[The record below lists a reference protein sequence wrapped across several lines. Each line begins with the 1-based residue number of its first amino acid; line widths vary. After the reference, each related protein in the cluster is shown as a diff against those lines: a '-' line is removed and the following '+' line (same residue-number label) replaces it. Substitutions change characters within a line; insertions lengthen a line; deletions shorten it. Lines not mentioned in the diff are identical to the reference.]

1 MQKMHG
7 HGIAGQV
14 VNITQRCHRRQF
26 LLNNDA
32 DRRRWLYWLFQ
43 ARKLFKLSV
52 LNYVVTSNHVHL
64 LVLDPGRRQLEDS
77 MCLINTRTTQELNRY
92 RRRRGALW
100 EADFH
105 ATAIQTNAHVARCM
119 NYIDM
124 NMVRA
129 GEVQHPVQWRCSGYY
144 ESIHPGKRGGRIDH
158 AALSRVLRY
167 ESAKNLQ
174 KARDGWIDNKL
185 SNASLCRESYW
196 TDSIAVGDLAFAL
209 KMKRAMAYTQPGRRA
224 QKEPGCFAVR

>member
-1 MQKMHG
+1 MPKMHG

-14 VNITQRCHRRQF
+14 VNITQRCYQQQF
-26 LLNNDA
+26 LLNDDA

-43 ARKLFKLSV
+43 ARKLYGLSV

-64 LVLDPGRRQLEDS
+64 LVQDPGRPRLDAS
-77 MCLINTRTTQELNRY
+77 MQLINTRTTKELNRY
-92 RRRRGALW
+92 HRRKGALW
-100 EADFH
+100 EADFQ
-105 ATAIQTNAHVARCM
+105 ATAIQTNAHLARCM

-129 GEVQHPVQWRCSGYY
+129 GEVQHPGQWRCSGYF
-144 ESIHPGKRGGRIDH
+144 ESLNPCKRGGRIDH
-158 AALSRVLRY
+158 ARVPGILRCD
-167 ESAKNLQ
+167 SAKALQ
-174 KARDGWIDNKL
+174 SARDGWINTKL
-185 SNASLCRESYW
+185 ASANLCREPYW
-196 TDSIAVGDLAFAL
+196 TNSIAVGDLAFAL